1 MLVRRS
7 LPLRRSTDTETAL
20 RRRSRTIRRPRVR
33 LRSTSRRRCITVMLP
48 RS

>member
-7 LPLRRSTDTETAL
+7 IPLRRSTATESAL
-20 RRRSRTIRRPRVR
+20 RRRSRTIRRPRLC